1 MLTLDAVDDLIL
13 AEAATV
19 EAGSAVPA
27 AVAVA
32 AVGSGRAPVL
42 VLDAPALAAELARQG
57 RTVLHRADLL
67 ADEEPLGEAIPGG
80 VVESWDDLRL
90 GDVRLVLLRL
100 PANLNALDE
109 LAEAVAA
116 HCHPEVRLVAGARVK
131 HMTRGMNEV
140 LAGHF
145 AEVRASLGVRKCRV
159 LHAASPLPAARA
171 TGAAPSWPRTA
182 VLPAS
187 EVGAAEPNRPAPN
200 GTAPTGTAP
209 NATAPHGA
217 DLTVVAYGAT
227 FAGNRLDLGTR
238 LLLDRIASLC
248 PRDGADRAVDLGCGS
263 GILAAV
269 LARNGWH
276 VTGVDTSRAAVAATA
291 ATAAANGLTIDVR
304 RADALTDW
312 PAADLDLVVCNPPF
326 HVGTAKDSS
335 PAFRMIRTAAR
346 ALRPGGEL
354 WCVYNAH
361 LPYLPALRRDVGP
374 TEIITRDRSY
384 LVTRSIRAAR

>member
-13 AEAATV
+13 AEAAAV
-19 EAGSAVPA
+19 EAGSS
-27 AVAVA
+27 VASVA
-32 AVGSGRAPVL
+32 SVGSGPAPVL

-80 VVESWDDLRL
+80 VVESWGDPQL
-90 GDVRLVLLRL
+90 GDVRLALLRL

-140 LAGHF
+140 LADHF

-171 TGAAPSWPRTA
+171 TGAAPNWPRTA

-187 EVGAAEPNRPAPN
+187 EVGAA
-200 GTAPTGTAP
+200 AP
-209 NATAPHGA
+209 NATAPNGVG
-217 DLTVVAYGAT
+217 LTVVAYGAT

-238 LLLDRIASLC
+238 LLLDRIASLR

-291 ATAAANGLTIDVR
+291 ATATANGLTIDVR

-374 TEIITRDRSY
+374 TEIIARDRSY